1 MYLMCRWFH
10 EILDASTDPV
20 LYKTKFILLNF
31 LSLVLAL
38 FEL

>member
-1 MYLMCRWFH
+1 MYLMCRWFS
-10 EILDASTDPV
+10 EILDAQTDPV